1 MKRRNRMVAALACL
15 LLALSGCGQNEETNA
30 DAQSEM
36 KAVLEEQGISM
47 YEDVV
52 SSDGYEASYSKEI
65 EGNGDIVYTAE
76 YSYAS
81 SDELLEGA
89 REYVDYLYVTLD
101 ENAADT
107 APEDR
112 AEEVEAAI
120 EEMFGLGDTEGD
132 ALSIATG
139 NAFLALGGAMNDQ
152 EGVYILRNLVYVPEV
167 KELFLLRLQL
177 LGLNSSLPGPIIEN
191 RMDSVSF
198 LL

>member
-15 LLALSGCGQNEETNA
+15 LLSLSGCGQNEETNA

-139 NAFLALGGAMNDQ
+139 NAFLALGGALNEQ

-167 KELFLLRLQL
+167 
-177 LGLNSSLPGPIIEN
+177 
-191 RMDSVSF
+191 
-198 LL
+198 

>member
-1 MKRRNRMVAALACL
+1 
-15 LLALSGCGQNEETNA
+15 
-30 DAQSEM
+30 
-36 KAVLEEQGISM
+36 M

-101 ENAADT
+101 ENAANT

-132 ALSIATG
+132 ALSHCNG
-139 NAFLALGGAMNDQ
+139 ECLFGFGGSA
-152 EGVYILRNLVYVPEV
+152 E
-167 KELFLLRLQL
+167 
-177 LGLNSSLPGPIIEN
+177 
-191 RMDSVSF
+191 
-198 LL
+198 